1 MSNRRTFA
9 IISHPDA
16 GKTTLT
22 EKLLL
27 QGGAIH
33 LAGEVK
39 ARGAARRARSDWMKI
54 EQQRGISV
62 TSSVMTFERDGIT
75 FNLLDTPGHEDFS
88 EDTYR
93 TLTAVDS
100 AIMVIDAAKGIE
112 PQTRK
117 LFEVCR
123 LRSVPIITFVNKVD
137 REGRSVFET
146 LDEVADALAL
156 DVVPM
161 SWPIGMGGVFQG
173 VLDFAT
179 DTISRPEGDSRE
191 FLGKVTPAEDIPAE
205 IADEIELAQGGYPSF
220 DLEAYRHGDMTPVY
234 FGSALKNFGVAELID
249 AIARFAPPP
258 RPQPSEQGTIQPEN
272 KEVTGFIF
280 KVQANMDPQ
289 HRDRIAFMRLVSG
302 TFKRGMKLIPSAL
315 GKPVAIHSPILF
327 FAQDRELA
335 DTAEP
340 GDIIG
345 IPNHGTLR
353 VGDTLSETNKVR
365 FTGLPNFAPEILRRV
380 ALKDPTKTKQL
391 RKALDDLSEEGV
403 IQVFYPELG
412 GQWIVGVVGQL
423 QLDVLISRLEAEYKV
438 AAVLEASPFDTA
450 RWLKGSEAA
459 LRQFTDINKSNLAKD
474 RDGDPVFMA
483 RSAWDVGYQQERNP
497 ELVQMIQQ
505 KMFTFEDLVTIDAAG
520 LQREGRRAA
529 HDRPDAVADGLQERT
544 GSRGWHLQLGAAAHA
559 LQGHQQPPA
568 PAVRGFLRKRVFHDC
583 GREHR
588 AGLPDQPGQA
598 QSCEQQAR
606 ER

>member
-1 MSNRRTFA
+1 MSSLTNSRRTFA

-39 ARGAARRARSDWMKI
+39 ARGQARRARSDWMKI

-62 TSSVMTFERDGIT
+62 TSSVMTFERANPDGSVIT

-123 LRSVPIITFVNKVD
+123 LRSVPIMTFVNKVD

-156 DVVPM
+156 DVCPM
-161 SWPIGMGGVFQG
+161 AWPIGMGGEFKG

-179 DTISRPEGDSRE
+179 NTIARPEGPSRE
-191 FLGKVTPAEDIPAE
+191 FLGKVEPATDIPAG
-205 IADEIELAQGGYPSF
+205 IAEEIELAQGGYPAF
-220 DLEAYRHGDMTPVY
+220 DLEAYRNGDLTPVY
-234 FGSALKNFGVAELID
+234 FGSALKNFGVAQLID
-249 AIARFAPPP
+249 AIARYAPPP
-258 RPQPSEQGTIQPEN
+258 RPQPSDSGVISPDG

-280 KVQANMDPQ
+280 KVQANMDPM
-289 HRDRIAFMRLVSG
+289 HRDRVAFMRLVSG
-302 TFKRGMKLIPSAL
+302 TFKRGMKLTPSAL

-380 ALKDPTKTKQL
+380 VLKDPTKTKQL

-403 IQVFYPELG
+403 IQVFYPEIG
-412 GQWIVGVVGQL
+412 AQWIVGVVGQL

-438 AAVLEASPFDTA
+438 EAVLEMAPFETA
-450 RWLKGSEAA
+450 RWLKGSDAA
-459 LRQFTDINKSNLAKD
+459 LKNFADFNKSNLAKD
-474 RDGDPVFMA
+474 RDGDMVFMA
-483 RSAWDVGYQQERNP
+483 RSSWDVNY
-497 ELVQMIQQ
+497 
-505 KMFTFEDLVTIDAAG
+505 
-520 LQREGRRAA
+520 QREKN
-529 HDRPDAVADGLQERT
+529 PDLAFSATKER
-544 GSRGWHLQLGAAAHA
+544 
-559 LQGHQQPPA
+559 
-568 PAVRGFLRKRVFHDC
+568 
-583 GREHR
+583 
-588 AGLPDQPGQA
+588 
-598 QSCEQQAR
+598 
-606 ER
+606 

>member
-1 MSNRRTFA
+1 MTIPSRRTFA

-27 QGGAIH
+27 EGGAIH

-39 ARGAARRARSDWMKI
+39 ARGQNRRARSDWMKI

-62 TSSVMTFERDGIT
+62 TSSVMTFERGGIT

-100 AIMVIDAAKGIE
+100 AVMVIDAAKGIE

-137 REGRSVFET
+137 REGREPFSL

-156 DVVPM
+156 DVCPM
-161 SWPIGMGGVFQG
+161 SWPVGMGGTFEG
-173 VLDFAT
+173 IYDFAT
-179 DTISRPEGDSRE
+179 NRLMRPTGPSKELDGDVSHYT
-191 FLGKVTPAEDIPAE
+191 GIDDPALAAMLSADGLAHFRAE
-205 IADEIELAQGGYPSF
+205 AELAQGGYASF
-220 DLEAYRHGDMTPVY
+220 DLAAYRHGDLTPVY
-234 FGSALKNFGVAELID
+234 FGSALKRFGVAELID
-249 AIARFAPPP
+249 ALSRHAPPP
-258 RPQPSEQGTIQPEN
+258 RPQPAEPAPVMPERPD
-272 KEVTGFIF
+272 VTGFIF

-289 HRDRIAFMRLVSG
+289 HRDRIAFMRLCSG
-302 TFKRGMKLIPSAL
+302 KFKRGMKLVPSGS
-315 GKPVAIHSPILF
+315 GKPIAVHSPILF
-327 FAQDRELA
+327 FAQDREIA
-335 DTAEP
+335 DEAYP

-353 VGDTLSETNKVR
+353 VGDTLSEKADVR

-380 ALKDPTKTKQL
+380 VLKDPTKTKQL

-403 IQVFYPELG
+403 IQVFYPEIG
-412 GQWIVGVVGQL
+412 SQWIVGVVGQL

-438 AAVLEASPFDTA
+438 EAALEPSPYDTA
-450 RWLKGSEAA
+450 RWLSGEAGKVDA
-459 LRQFTDINKSNLAKD
+459 FAGINRNAMAKD
-474 RDGDPVFMA
+474 RDGNPVFLA
-483 RSAWDVGYQQERNP
+483 RSTWDVGYQSERNP
-497 ELVQMIQQ
+497 
-505 KMFTFEDLVTIDAAG
+505 DLAFSAT
-520 LQREGRRAA
+520 
-529 HDRPDAVADGLQERT
+529 
-544 GSRGWHLQLGAAAHA
+544 
-559 LQGHQQPPA
+559 
-568 PAVRGFLRKRVFHDC
+568 
-583 GREHR
+583 
-588 AGLPDQPGQA
+588 
-598 QSCEQQAR
+598 R